1 MISINGGPQPMTFN
15 EVALHRGWQTR
26 YWQSQDDR
34 VCVEVCWNKK
44 SGYCNS
50 DLVDLTSS
58 EVAATASFHHPAVR
72 VIEIGEMHVVLDLG
86 TVFDQI
92 RDVAQPPTPKRSIHA
107 KWRFDPAPD
116 LTVLHSD
123 DVDSEISNLITAEIN
138 SEIIRKISK

>member
-1 MISINGGPQPMTFN
+1 MTFN

-58 EVAATASFHHPAVR
+58 DVAATASFHHPAVR
-72 VIEIGEMHVVLDLG
+72 VIEIGDWHVIMDLG

-92 RDVAQPPTPKRSIHA
+92 RDVALPPPPTTKRSIHA

-123 DVDSEISNLITAEIN
+123 ETDSELSNLITEEIN

>member
-1 MISINGGPQPMTFN
+1 MTFN
-15 EVALHRGWQTR
+15 EVALRRGWLTR

-50 DLVDLTSS
+50 DLLDLTSS
-58 EVAATASFHHPAVR
+58 EVATIAMWYHPAVR
-72 VIEIGEMHVVLDLG
+72 VIEIGDWHVILDLG

-92 RDVAQPPTPKRSIHA
+92 RDVA
-107 KWRFDPAPD
+107 PD
-116 LTVLHSD
+116 RTVLHSD
-123 DVDSEISNLITAEIN
+123 DVESEVSNLITEEIN